1 LFETLIDFG
10 EERNLVGQRQRQ
22 MVVDVIDIRKRIEK
36 IRNEVSEAIVSKHSY
51 NLPDENLRED
61 VSFSIQDAA
70 QNQTGA
76 DLPLDE
82 QVSAEERRTG
92 VTDTSISMHNALTKA
107 MAMPA
112 FNLNIKNRQSS
123 GLLITLILLQ
133 VISNV
138 ILMAI
143 LLLK

>member
-1 LFETLIDFG
+1 
-10 EERNLVGQRQRQ
+10 

-51 NLPDENLRED
+51 NLPDENLRDD
-61 VSFSIQDAA
+61 VNFSIQDSSL
-70 QNQTGA
+70 NQPSA
-76 DLPLDE
+76 DASTDE
-82 QVSAEERRTG
+82 QQSLEKKRTG
-92 VTDTSISMHNALTKA
+92 VTDTSIAMHNALTKA
-107 MAMPA
+107 MSMPA

-123 GLLITLILLQ
+123 GLIITLILLQ
-133 VISNV
+133 LISNV

>member
-1 LFETLIDFG
+1 
-10 EERNLVGQRQRQ
+10 

-51 NLPDENLRED
+51 TLPDENLRDD
-61 VSFSIQDAA
+61 VNFSIQDSLI
-70 QNQTGA
+70 NQPGA
-76 DLPLDE
+76 DASIDE
-82 QVSAEERRTG
+82 QQSLEKKRTG
-92 VTDTSISMHNALTKA
+92 VTDTSIAMHNALTKA
-107 MAMPA
+107 MSMPS

-123 GLLITLILLQ
+123 GLIITLILLQ
-133 VISNV
+133 LISNA

>member
-1 LFETLIDFG
+1 
-10 EERNLVGQRQRQ
+10 

-51 NLPDENLRED
+51 NLPDENLRDD
-61 VSFSIQDAA
+61 VNFSIQDSSL
-70 QNQTGA
+70 NQPDA
-76 DLPLDE
+76 DASVDE
-82 QVSAEERRTG
+82 QQALENRRTG
-92 VTDTSISMHNALTKA
+92 VTDTSIAMHNALTKA
-107 MAMPA
+107 MSMPS

-123 GLLITLILLQ
+123 GLIITLILLQ
-133 VISNV
+133 LISNV

>member
-1 LFETLIDFG
+1 
-10 EERNLVGQRQRQ
+10 

-51 NLPDENLRED
+51 SLPDEKLRED
-61 VSFSIQDAA
+61 VEFSLDDAALGQPDKSLPPDGQDAV
-70 QNQTGA
+70 
-76 DLPLDE
+76 E
-82 QVSAEERRTG
+82 KSRTG
-92 VTDTSISMHNALTKA
+92 VTDTSIAMHNALTKA

-123 GLLITLILLQ
+123 GLLISLIVLQ
-133 VISNV
+133 LVSNI

>member
-1 LFETLIDFG
+1 
-10 EERNLVGQRQRQ
+10 

-51 NLPDENLRED
+51 NLPNENLRDD
-61 VSFSIQDAA
+61 VNFSIQDASL
-70 QNQTGA
+70 NQPDA
-76 DLPLDE
+76 DVSIDE
-82 QVSAEERRTG
+82 QKSLEKRRTG
-92 VTDTSISMHNALTKA
+92 VTDTTMAMHNALTKA
-107 MAMPA
+107 MSMPS

-123 GLLITLILLQ
+123 GLIITLILLQ
-133 VISNV
+133 LISNV

>member
-1 LFETLIDFG
+1 
-10 EERNLVGQRQRQ
+10 

-51 NLPDENLRED
+51 NLPDENLRDD
-61 VSFSIQDAA
+61 VNFSIQDSSL
-70 QNQTGA
+70 NQPDA
-76 DLPLDE
+76 DTSIDE
-82 QVSAEERRTG
+82 QKSLEKRRTG
-92 VTDTSISMHNALTKA
+92 VTDTTIAMHNALTKA
-107 MAMPA
+107 MSMPS

-123 GLLITLILLQ
+123 GLIITLILLQ
-133 VISNV
+133 LISNL

>member
-1 LFETLIDFG
+1 
-10 EERNLVGQRQRQ
+10 

-61 VSFSIQDAA
+61 VNFSIQDTSLK
-70 QNQTGA
+70 QPDA
-76 DLPLDE
+76 DASTDE
-82 QVSAEERRTG
+82 QKSLEKKRTG
-92 VTDTSISMHNALTKA
+92 VTDTSIAMHNALTKA
-107 MAMPA
+107 MSMPS

-123 GLLITLILLQ
+123 GLIITLILLQ
-133 VISNV
+133 LISNV

>member
-1 LFETLIDFG
+1 
-10 EERNLVGQRQRQ
+10 

-36 IRNEVSEAIVSKHSY
+36 IRNEVSEAIVSRHSY
-51 NLPDENLRED
+51 NLPDESLRED

-70 QNQTGA
+70 LNQPSA
-76 DLPLDE
+76 EQALDE
-82 QVSAEERRTG
+82 QDSVEKRRSG
-92 VTDTSISMHNALTKA
+92 VTDTSIAMHNALTKA

-133 VISNV
+133 LVSNI

>member
-1 LFETLIDFG
+1 
-10 EERNLVGQRQRQ
+10 

-51 NLPDENLRED
+51 NLPDENLRDD
-61 VSFSIQDAA
+61 VNFSIQDSSL
-70 QNQTGA
+70 NQPDA
-76 DLPLDE
+76 DASVDE
-82 QVSAEERRTG
+82 QQALENRRTG
-92 VTDTSISMHNALTKA
+92 VTDTTIAMHNALTNA
-107 MAMPA
+107 MSMPS

-123 GLLITLILLQ
+123 GLIITLILLQ
-133 VISNV
+133 LISNV

>member
-1 LFETLIDFG
+1 
-10 EERNLVGQRQRQ
+10 

-51 NLPDENLRED
+51 NLPDENLRDD
-61 VSFSIQDAA
+61 VNFSIQDPSP
-70 QNQTGA
+70 NQPDA
-76 DLPLDE
+76 DASIDE
-82 QVSAEERRTG
+82 QKSLEKRRTG
-92 VTDTSISMHNALTKA
+92 VTDTTMAMHNALTKA
-107 MAMPA
+107 MSMPS

-123 GLLITLILLQ
+123 GLIITLILLQ
-133 VISNV
+133 LISNL

>member
-1 LFETLIDFG
+1 
-10 EERNLVGQRQRQ
+10 

-51 NLPDENLRED
+51 NLPDENLRDD
-61 VSFSIQDAA
+61 VNFSIQDSSL
-70 QNQTGA
+70 NEPDA
-76 DLPLDE
+76 DASIDE
-82 QVSAEERRTG
+82 QQALENRRTG
-92 VTDTSISMHNALTKA
+92 VTDTTIAMHNALTKA
-107 MAMPA
+107 MSMPS

-123 GLLITLILLQ
+123 GLIITLILLQ
-133 VISNV
+133 LISNV

>member
-1 LFETLIDFG
+1 
-10 EERNLVGQRQRQ
+10 

-51 NLPDENLRED
+51 NLPDENLRDD
-61 VSFSIQDAA
+61 VNFSIQDSLI
-70 QNQTGA
+70 NQPGA
-76 DLPLDE
+76 DASIDE
-82 QVSAEERRTG
+82 QQSLEKKRTG
-92 VTDTSISMHNALTKA
+92 VTDTTIAMHNALTKA
-107 MAMPA
+107 MSMPS

-123 GLLITLILLQ
+123 GLIITLILLQ
-133 VISNV
+133 LISNV

>member
-1 LFETLIDFG
+1 
-10 EERNLVGQRQRQ
+10 

-51 NLPDENLRED
+51 NLPDEKLRDD
-61 VSFSIQDAA
+61 VNFSIQDSSL
-70 QNQTGA
+70 NQPDTDA
-76 DLPLDE
+76 SVDDQQSLE
-82 QVSAEERRTG
+82 KKRTG
-92 VTDTSISMHNALTKA
+92 VTDTTIAMHNALTKA
-107 MAMPA
+107 MSMPS

-123 GLLITLILLQ
+123 GLIITLIILQ
-133 VISNV
+133 LISNV

>member
-1 LFETLIDFG
+1 
-10 EERNLVGQRQRQ
+10 

-51 NLPDENLRED
+51 NLPDENLRDD
-61 VSFSIQDAA
+61 VNFSIQDSSL
-70 QNQTGA
+70 NQPEA
-76 DLPLDE
+76 DASLDE
-82 QVSAEERRTG
+82 QQALEKRRTG
-92 VTDTSISMHNALTKA
+92 VTDTTIAMHNALTKA
-107 MAMPA
+107 MSMPS

-123 GLLITLILLQ
+123 GLIITLILLQ
-133 VISNV
+133 LISNV

>member
-1 LFETLIDFG
+1 
-10 EERNLVGQRQRQ
+10 

-51 NLPDENLRED
+51 NLPDEKLRDD
-61 VSFSIQDAA
+61 VNFSIQDSSL
-70 QNQTGA
+70 NQPDA
-76 DLPLDE
+76 DTSIDE
-82 QVSAEERRTG
+82 QKSLEKRRTG
-92 VTDTSISMHNALTKA
+92 VTDTTIAMHNALTKA
-107 MAMPA
+107 MSMPS

-123 GLLITLILLQ
+123 GLIITLIILQ
-133 VISNV
+133 LISNV

>member
-1 LFETLIDFG
+1 
-10 EERNLVGQRQRQ
+10 

-51 NLPDENLRED
+51 NLPDENLRDD
-61 VSFSIQDAA
+61 VNFSIQDPSP
-70 QNQTGA
+70 NQPDA
-76 DLPLDE
+76 DASIDE
-82 QVSAEERRTG
+82 QQSLEKRRTG
-92 VTDTSISMHNALTKA
+92 VTDTTIAMHNALTKA
-107 MAMPA
+107 MSMPS

-123 GLLITLILLQ
+123 GLIITLIILQ
-133 VISNV
+133 LISNV

>member
-1 LFETLIDFG
+1 
-10 EERNLVGQRQRQ
+10 

-51 NLPDENLRED
+51 NLPDEKLRDD
-61 VSFSIQDAA
+61 VEFSIQDSSL
-70 QNQTGA
+70 NQPDA
-76 DLPLDE
+76 DSSIDDQKSLE
-82 QVSAEERRTG
+82 KKRTG
-92 VTDTSISMHNALTKA
+92 VTDTTIAMHNALTKA
-107 MAMPA
+107 MSMPS

-123 GLLITLILLQ
+123 GLIITLILLQ
-133 VISNV
+133 LISNV

>member
-1 LFETLIDFG
+1 
-10 EERNLVGQRQRQ
+10 

-51 NLPDENLRED
+51 NLPDENLRDD
-61 VSFSIQDAA
+61 VNFSIQDSSL
-70 QNQTGA
+70 NQPDA
-76 DLPLDE
+76 DTSIDE
-82 QVSAEERRTG
+82 QKSLEKKRTG
-92 VTDTSISMHNALTKA
+92 VTDTTIAMHNALTKA
-107 MAMPA
+107 MSMPS

-123 GLLITLILLQ
+123 GLIITLIILQ
-133 VISNV
+133 LISNV

>member
-1 LFETLIDFG
+1 
-10 EERNLVGQRQRQ
+10 

-51 NLPDENLRED
+51 NLPDENLRDD
-61 VSFSIQDAA
+61 VNFSIQDSSLD
-70 QNQTGA
+70 QPDA
-76 DLPLDE
+76 DTSIAE
-82 QVSAEERRTG
+82 QQSLEKKRTG
-92 VTDTSISMHNALTKA
+92 VTDTTIAMHNALTKA
-107 MAMPA
+107 MSMPS

-123 GLLITLILLQ
+123 GLIITLIILQ
-133 VISNV
+133 LISNI

>member
-1 LFETLIDFG
+1 
-10 EERNLVGQRQRQ
+10 

-51 NLPDENLRED
+51 NLPDEKLRDDVNFSVKDASLNQPDTD
-61 VSFSIQDAA
+61 VSVDDQQS
-70 QNQTGA
+70 
-76 DLPLDE
+76 LE
-82 QVSAEERRTG
+82 KKRTG
-92 VTDTSISMHNALTKA
+92 VTDTTIAMHNALTKA
-107 MAMPA
+107 MSMPS

-123 GLLITLILLQ
+123 GLIITLIILQ
-133 VISNV
+133 LISNV

>member
-1 LFETLIDFG
+1 
-10 EERNLVGQRQRQ
+10 

-51 NLPDENLRED
+51 NLPDENLRDD
-61 VSFSIQDAA
+61 VNFSIQDSSL
-70 QNQTGA
+70 NPPNA
-76 DLPLDE
+76 DASIDE
-82 QVSAEERRTG
+82 QQSLEKKRTG
-92 VTDTSISMHNALTKA
+92 VTDTSIAMHNALTKA
-107 MAMPA
+107 MSMPS

-123 GLLITLILLQ
+123 GLIITLILLQ
-133 VISNV
+133 LISNV

>member
-1 LFETLIDFG
+1 
-10 EERNLVGQRQRQ
+10 

-51 NLPDENLRED
+51 NLPDENLRD
-61 VSFSIQDAA
+61 DINFSIQDSSLNESNVDASI
-70 QNQTGA
+70 
-76 DLPLDE
+76 DE
-82 QVSAEERRTG
+82 QQSLEKKRTG
-92 VTDTSISMHNALTKA
+92 VTDTTIAMHNALTKA
-107 MAMPA
+107 MSMPS

-123 GLLITLILLQ
+123 GLIITLILLQ
-133 VISNV
+133 LISNV

>member
-1 LFETLIDFG
+1 
-10 EERNLVGQRQRQ
+10 

-51 NLPDENLRED
+51 NLPDENLRDD
-61 VSFSIQDAA
+61 VNFSIQDSSL
-70 QNQTGA
+70 NQPDA
-76 DLPLDE
+76 DALIDE
-82 QVSAEERRTG
+82 QKSLEKKRTG
-92 VTDTSISMHNALTKA
+92 VTDTTIAMHNALTKA
-107 MAMPA
+107 MSMPS

-123 GLLITLILLQ
+123 GLIITLIILQ
-133 VISNV
+133 LISNV

>member
-1 LFETLIDFG
+1 
-10 EERNLVGQRQRQ
+10 

-51 NLPDENLRED
+51 NLPDENLRDD
-61 VSFSIQDAA
+61 VNFSIQDASL
-70 QNQTGA
+70 NQPDA
-76 DLPLDE
+76 DASIDE
-82 QVSAEERRTG
+82 QQSLEKKRTG
-92 VTDTSISMHNALTKA
+92 VTDTTIAMHNALTKA
-107 MAMPA
+107 MSMPS

-123 GLLITLILLQ
+123 GLIITLIFLQ
-133 VISNV
+133 LISNV

>member
-1 LFETLIDFG
+1 
-10 EERNLVGQRQRQ
+10 

-51 NLPDENLRED
+51 NLPDEKLRDD
-61 VSFSIQDAA
+61 VNFSIQDSSL
-70 QNQTGA
+70 NQPDT
-76 DLPLDE
+76 DTSVDDQKSLE
-82 QVSAEERRTG
+82 KKRTG
-92 VTDTSISMHNALTKA
+92 VTDTTVAMHNALTKA
-107 MAMPA
+107 MSMPS

-123 GLLITLILLQ
+123 GLIITLILLQ
-133 VISNV
+133 LISNV

>member
-1 LFETLIDFG
+1 
-10 EERNLVGQRQRQ
+10 

-51 NLPDENLRED
+51 NLPDENLRDD
-61 VSFSIQDAA
+61 VNFSIQDSSLSPP
-70 QNQTGA
+70 NA
-76 DLPLDE
+76 DASIDE
-82 QVSAEERRTG
+82 QQSLEKKRTG
-92 VTDTSISMHNALTKA
+92 VTDTTIAMHNALTKA
-107 MAMPA
+107 MSMPS

-123 GLLITLILLQ
+123 GLIITLIILQ
-133 VISNV
+133 LFSNV

>member
-1 LFETLIDFG
+1 
-10 EERNLVGQRQRQ
+10 

-51 NLPDENLRED
+51 NLPDESLRED
-61 VSFSIQDAA
+61 VTFSIQDAA
-70 QNQTGA
+70 QNQPSA
-76 DLPLDE
+76 NPQLEE
-82 QVSAEERRTG
+82 QESIEKKRTG
-92 VTDTSISMHNALTKA
+92 VTDTSIAMHNAITKA

-133 VISNV
+133 LASNV

>member
-1 LFETLIDFG
+1 
-10 EERNLVGQRQRQ
+10 

-51 NLPDENLRED
+51 NLPDEKLRDD
-61 VSFSIQDAA
+61 VNFSIQDSSL
-70 QNQTGA
+70 NQPDA
-76 DLPLDE
+76 DASTDDQQSLE
-82 QVSAEERRTG
+82 KKRTG
-92 VTDTSISMHNALTKA
+92 VTDTTIAMHNALTKA
-107 MAMPA
+107 MSMPS

-123 GLLITLILLQ
+123 GLIITLIILQ
-133 VISNV
+133 LISNV

>member
-1 LFETLIDFG
+1 
-10 EERNLVGQRQRQ
+10 

-51 NLPDENLRED
+51 NLPDENLRDD
-61 VSFSIQDAA
+61 VNFSIQDSSL
-70 QNQTGA
+70 NQPDPDTSI
-76 DLPLDE
+76 DE
-82 QVSAEERRTG
+82 QQSLEKKRTG
-92 VTDTSISMHNALTKA
+92 VTDTTIDMHNALTKA
-107 MAMPA
+107 MSMPS

-123 GLLITLILLQ
+123 GLIITLILLQ
-133 VISNV
+133 LISNV

>member
-1 LFETLIDFG
+1 
-10 EERNLVGQRQRQ
+10 

-51 NLPDENLRED
+51 NLPDENLRDD
-61 VSFSIQDAA
+61 VNFSIQDSSL
-70 QNQTGA
+70 NQPNA
-76 DLPLDE
+76 DASIDE
-82 QVSAEERRTG
+82 QESLEKKRTG
-92 VTDTSISMHNALTKA
+92 VTDTTIAMHNALTKA
-107 MAMPA
+107 MSMPS

-123 GLLITLILLQ
+123 GLIITLILLQ
-133 VISNV
+133 LISNV

>member
-1 LFETLIDFG
+1 
-10 EERNLVGQRQRQ
+10 

-51 NLPDENLRED
+51 NLPDENLRDD
-61 VSFSIQDAA
+61 VNFSIQDSSLS
-70 QNQTGA
+70 QPDA
-76 DLPLDE
+76 DASIDE
-82 QVSAEERRTG
+82 QESLEKRRTG
-92 VTDTSISMHNALTKA
+92 VTDTTIAMHNALTKA
-107 MAMPA
+107 MSMPS

-123 GLLITLILLQ
+123 GLIITLILLQ
-133 VISNV
+133 LTSNV

>member
-1 LFETLIDFG
+1 
-10 EERNLVGQRQRQ
+10 

-51 NLPDENLRED
+51 NLPDENLRDD
-61 VSFSIQDAA
+61 VNFSIQDASL
-70 QNQTGA
+70 NQPDA
-76 DLPLDE
+76 DVSIDE
-82 QVSAEERRTG
+82 KKSLEKRRTG
-92 VTDTSISMHNALTKA
+92 VTDTTMAMHNALTKA
-107 MAMPA
+107 MSMPS

-123 GLLITLILLQ
+123 GLIITLILLQ
-133 VISNV
+133 LISNV

>member
-1 LFETLIDFG
+1 
-10 EERNLVGQRQRQ
+10 

-51 NLPDENLRED
+51 SLPDEKLRED
-61 VSFSIQDAA
+61 VEFSLQDAEMG
-70 QNQTGA
+70 QLDTG
-76 DLPLDE
+76 LPLDE
-82 QVSAEERRTG
+82 QDAVEKKRTG
-92 VTDTSISMHNALTKA
+92 VTDTSIAMHHALTKA

-123 GLLITLILLQ
+123 GLLVTLIVLQLL
-133 VISNV
+133 SNV